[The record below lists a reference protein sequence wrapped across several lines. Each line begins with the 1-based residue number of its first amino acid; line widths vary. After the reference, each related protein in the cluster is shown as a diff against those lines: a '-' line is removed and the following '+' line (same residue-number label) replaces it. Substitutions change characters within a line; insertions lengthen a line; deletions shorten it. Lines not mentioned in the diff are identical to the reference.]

1 MFIKSEKHPSPPFT
15 RNYLTHKMLNKKVK
29 GEGLKTLFYIYARQ
43 EKKRKGTLGS
53 KIGKTLK
60 KEYNIRFKI
69 YPSPRHHN
77 TYPSSYSQHLF
88 SWIILRRYSA
98 IYRRYFRILRR
109 YSAIFRSNFRVNE
122 FRNVIVWE
130 AEEPIRYRPQQTNLM
145 NIRTKSN
152 ELSLFNPKKQ
162 LFMK

>member
-1 MFIKSEKHPSPPFT
+1 MKVWKLFFIYTRGKGKNPFFHFSDF
-15 RNYLTHKMLNKKVK
+15 LV
-29 GEGLKTLFYIYARQ
+29 FP
-43 EKKRKGTLGS
+43 
-53 KIGKTLK
+53 KILK

-88 SWIILRRYSA
+88 SWLILRRYSA

-122 FRNVIVWE
+122 FRNSCRWQ
-130 AEEPIRYRPQQTNLM
+130 AEEPICYRPQEANLM
-145 NIRTKSN
+145 RIRTKSN